1 MKKENLQRVMALNSN
16 VSSGIG
22 GFTASITLLILVGN
36 TNLLMVLGYLSILGA
51 LATTIA
57 GKTNI
62 VDKLTKNDDI
72 DRIIKLVFGCEVL
85 YYSLMTVAGFITCAT
100 HRPSIYIYT
109 FVANVLLYNILS
121 APKSTYK
128 FLRKDLAF
136 DTIEEYAKWNTK
148 VTTNDSMWML
158 IGAGINVLLL
168 NVVAKKLNMS
178 KEQMAYVIL
187 FISQFTCIFDIAVS
201 VVEHKAVSK
210 IRNMKEAVL
219 NEI

>member
-62 VDKLTKNDDI
+62 VDKLTKNNDI

-85 YYSLMTVAGFITCAT
+85 YYSLMTVME
-100 HRPSIYIYT
+100 
-109 FVANVLLYNILS
+109 
-121 APKSTYK
+121 K
-128 FLRKDLAF
+128 
-136 DTIEEYAKWNTK
+136 
-148 VTTNDSMWML
+148 
-158 IGAGINVLLL
+158 LLL
-168 NVVAKKLNMS
+168 V
-178 KEQMAYVIL
+178 L
-187 FISQFTCIFDIAVS
+187 F
-201 VVEHKAVSK
+201 
-210 IRNMKEAVL
+210 
-219 NEI
+219 